1 MCPHHDDR
9 DRTDRDRPPERL
21 PQQQEE
27 GCGREHGREDADR
40 KERIALEAIEVER
53 DSNVA
58 KDPAGLATR
67 RQQRLVRGARRGRHD
82 RHEQDAQAG
91 EQRGAHAFRC
101 SSPRPLAHIHDDRR

>member
-1 MCPHHDDR
+1 VCPHHDDR
-9 DRTDRDRPPERL
+9 DRTHRDRPPERL

-27 GCGREHGREDADR
+27 GCGREHGREHADR
-40 KERIALEAIEVER
+40 KERIALETIEVER

-91 EQRGAHAFRC
+91 EQGGAHAFRC
-101 SSPRPLAHIHDDRR
+101 RSPRPLAHIHDDRR